1 MGYRKVLFYIEM
13 ILIIYSC
20 TSIKTNQN
28 NLSKTSEILI
38 PYELTGSTIQYDCI
52 IVRNGT
58 VVDMLRGNNS
68 YDYMVAANDTFHIIV
83 PFSFPVKLSN
93 EHQYLFYLHPTG
105 TSFKNGLVLDGAFI
119 YRKDTIPTL
128 YNSNE
133 NTSSPAIYF
142 LSHEIF
148 PIEIVGEVEMKN
160 PLVEDIYSSRL
171 LNKSKAFIQYDSVIE
186 VTGYV
191 NSIKQ
196 FDDISILSVLKKD
209 GEAIRVLCP
218 RVYSV
223 DVNQQYVLTLHPVC
237 VSFKVPH
244 ENERYWKSYLTFGK
258 DSITVTLDI
267 ARGTIMPSVYCI
279 CTNPLLSPLVS
290 VKTK

>member
-1 MGYRKVLFYIEM
+1 MA
-13 ILIIYSC
+13 LIIFVYSC
-20 TSIKTNQN
+20 TSIKTNRN
-28 NLSKTSEILI
+28 NLSKAFGTLI
-38 PYELTGSTIQYDCI
+38 PYELTGSPIQYNRI

-58 VVDMLRGNNS
+58 IVDILRRNNS
-68 YDYMVAANDTFHIIV
+68 YDYKVAADDTFHIIV

-218 RVYSV
+218 RTYSV
-223 DVNQQYVLTLHPVC
+223 DENQQYVLKLHPIC
-237 VSFKVPH
+237 VSFKVPQK
-244 ENERYWKSYLTFGK
+244 NKRYLKSYLILGQ